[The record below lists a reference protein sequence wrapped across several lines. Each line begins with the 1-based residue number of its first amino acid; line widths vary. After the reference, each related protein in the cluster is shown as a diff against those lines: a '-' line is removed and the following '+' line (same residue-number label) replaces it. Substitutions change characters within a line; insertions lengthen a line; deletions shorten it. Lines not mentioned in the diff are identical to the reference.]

1 MRWLLLTLLLVIG
14 PWNATA
20 ALAET
25 RDPYSHFFMPKMG
38 DFKEELATAKQEG
51 KQAILIMFEMDE
63 CPFCARMKA
72 NVLNQRPVQEYF
84 RQHFLIF
91 DINVKGDTP
100 LVDFKGKETTEKAFA
115 LEQRARATPVFIFY
129 DLEGDPLTRFTGAT
143 QTAEEFLLLGR
154 YVADGVYK
162 TNVPFNV
169 YRKQAKPQ

>member
-1 MRWLLLTLLLVIG
+1 MRWLLLTLALCVG
-14 PWNATA
+14 PWGAGP

-25 RDPYSHFFMPKMG
+25 RDPHSHFFMPKMG
-38 DFKEELATAKQEG
+38 DFKEELATARQEG

-72 NVLNQRPVQEYF
+72 NVLNQPRVQDYF
-84 RQHFLIF
+84 RRHFLIF

-100 LVDFKGKETTEKAFA
+100 IVDFKGKDTTEKVFA

-129 DLEGDPLTRFTGAT
+129 DLEGNLLTRYTGAT
-143 QTAEEFLLLGR
+143 QSADEFILLGR
-154 YVADGVYK
+154 YVLDGVYK

-169 YRKQAKPQ
+169 YRKQAAPQ